1 MKESDPRFSRIT
13 FAICDRLLFCFRE
26 KLRNIFPNIFA
37 KKKFFFSEKKYFFS
51 RKYGKK
57 SDLSGSIFEFSK
69 ISEIS
74 KKLDFSRKNWI
85 FGLYYSFVGLYYR
98 FAGLYYSFAGLYY
111 SLSASIIGLVGNPA
125 LSDYLRKLFA
135 ILKTHA

>member
-1 MKESDPRFSRIT
+1 MRSIELIFPRKNYKYFSQT
-13 FAICDRLLFCFRE
+13 FRE
-26 KLRNIFPNIFA
+26 KKI
-37 KKKFFFSEKKYFFS
+37 FFSEKKYFF
-51 RKYGKK
+51 RENTEKK
-57 SDLSGSIFEFSK
+57 CDLGGSIFKFSK
-69 ISEIS
+69 ISKIS